1 MDILAFCRKR
11 SLATDGFKIKQI
23 VDWNRKFT
31 EQSKILLNIELPQ
44 NFPEKYEKS
53 ISKIAD
59 GCLVAR
65 LGKDLNENSF
75 DKMITRSKTV

>member
-1 MDILAFCRKR
+1 MGILAFCRNR

-31 EQSKILLNIELPQ
+31 EQSKIMLNIELPQ

-53 ISKIAD
+53 ISKIVD
-59 GCLVAR
+59 GCLVVR
-65 LGKDLNENSF
+65 LGRDLNENSF
-75 DKMITRSKTV
+75 EKMITRSQTA